1 MLTELLNRA
10 ADYTYRAGLA
20 SRIGLTE
27 LSETLTNRAAECRT
41 AADELEKDFQ

>member
-10 ADYTYRAGLA
+10 DDYTYRAGLA
-20 SRIGLTE
+20 AQVGMPDLA
-27 LSETLTNRAAECRT
+27 ETLTRKAADCIT